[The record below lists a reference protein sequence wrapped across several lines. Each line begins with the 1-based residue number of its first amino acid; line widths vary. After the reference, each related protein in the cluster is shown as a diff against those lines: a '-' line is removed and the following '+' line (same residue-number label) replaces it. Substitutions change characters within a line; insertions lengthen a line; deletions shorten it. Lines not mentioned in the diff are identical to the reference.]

1 MTEVRTSS
9 LCERPGAGIEDTPEA
24 LIGTGGRGEQR
35 HRKVHSLIDKVYD
48 RTNLTDAWK
57 HVIPTPYHSDLAM

>member
-9 LCERPGAGIEDTPEA
+9 LCERPCAGIEDTREA
-24 LIGTGGRGEQR
+24 SIGTAGQGEPK

-48 RTNLTDAWK
+48 QTNLAGAWK
-57 HVIPTPYHSDLAM
+57 LSGKTRAVPESMA